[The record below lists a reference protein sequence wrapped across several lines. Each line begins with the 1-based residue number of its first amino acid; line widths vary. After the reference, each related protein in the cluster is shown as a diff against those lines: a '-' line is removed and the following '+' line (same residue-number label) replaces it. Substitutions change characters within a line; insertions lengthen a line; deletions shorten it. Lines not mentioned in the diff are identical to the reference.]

1 MIFIKESYV
10 HEFQWVGCNSGG
22 CGYERCKD
30 DSTIMDNQN
39 KPILLRMFK
48 VNGAQTC
55 EGCVREAVK
64 DMTDWLEDV

>member
-1 MIFIKESYV
+1 MFFIKESYV
-10 HEFQWVGCNSGG
+10 HEFQWVGCNSGN
-22 CGYERCKD
+22 CGYERSKD
-30 DSTIMDNQN
+30 DSTIMKHD

-55 EGCVREAVK
+55 EACVREAVK

>member
-1 MIFIKESYV
+1 MK
-10 HEFQWVGCNSGG
+10 N
-22 CGYERCKD
+22 D
-30 DSTIMDNQN
+30 

-55 EGCVREAVK
+55 EACVREAVK